1 MLAKQMLK
9 IRLIFFTIEIQEFR
23 KIIDEF
29 IGIAETIVSDVE
41 QEKSRAIAAQNLL
54 KSMSKQRE
62 AEQQDIQVSEMS
74 LRMNPNISMAALIVN
89 GDISEWNPW
98 KNNGTGT
105 AESAVAILTTNWSQS
120 TRANRKLLWES
131 VDPGRKWTPK
141 YFSYFPCIFLCSYDW
156 K

>member
-1 MLAKQMLK
+1 MLK

-74 LRMNPNISMAALIVN
+74 LRMNPNISMATLIVN
-89 GDISEWNPW
+89 GDISE
-98 KNNGTGT
+98 
-105 AESAVAILTTNWSQS
+105 
-120 TRANRKLLWES
+120 
-131 VDPGRKWTPK
+131 
-141 YFSYFPCIFLCSYDW
+141 
-156 K
+156 

>member
-1 MLAKQMLK
+1 MNR
-9 IRLIFFTIEIQEFR
+9 IRYVSKTNVKNSIDFFTIEIQEFR

-89 GDISEWNPW
+89 GDISE
-98 KNNGTGT
+98 
-105 AESAVAILTTNWSQS
+105 
-120 TRANRKLLWES
+120 
-131 VDPGRKWTPK
+131 
-141 YFSYFPCIFLCSYDW
+141 
-156 K
+156 